1 MLKNSRPTYGAEHR
15 GQQEEAQPAE
25 VLAHTAGKLAV
36 ADGRPPPA
44 GRFVVAAGDPWE
56 SIAAT
61 MVWLPNRE
69 WVLLVELG
77 PCLRG
82 LVLLV
87 WLGMG
92 TGRGTADSVQ
102 SKIKFN
108 Q

>member
-1 MLKNSRPTYGAEHR
+1 MV
-15 GQQEEAQPAE
+15 
-25 VLAHTAGKLAV
+25 VLVRIAGKLAV
-36 ADGRPPPA
+36 ADGRPPLA
-44 GRFVVAAGDPWE
+44 GRFVAAAGDQWE

-69 WVLLVELG
+69 WVLLVVLG

-102 SKIKFN
+102 IKFS
-108 Q
+108 